1 MIGQPTQSSYSQSLI
16 SGLRLRNFKSAA
28 AADID
33 LGPLTILVGMNSSG
47 KSSVLQ
53 AIRLVQQGTRDTTAD
68 GVFPLNSRLIRMG
81 PITDVRTVQA
91 AEDTEVGIGL
101 DVSLSGLGTTVR
113 WDIALGGVVPDDQAS
128 TFLRQVTV
136 SIQSSEGHDTRIIV
150 HCEPNVTQEECNEVW
165 DLDNL
170 QPEQNLVNPNKM
182 VRGVLDVCNRNGRSQ
197 LEIATELG
205 RLFPGYVIIEQPALA
220 AVVAKQIDD
229 VLSSQHVPEV
239 FDLDGQWL
247 WEVISNDANVTEDDD
262 VPGIKD
268 LWDYELEDNEKMC
281 LVTQDRSALL
291 IGRSVNE
298 HVLNVDETDD
308 LLHEQEVR
316 LGDYGDCDDSC
327 WVRSQLRLSWQVAS
341 TPEELATSL
350 ADVLDVYILRW
361 SYGIDLDTLELSPL
375 GLGMGPLRETGLF
388 YDYMPSKNDMEE
400 FGKSQLVFSFI
411 DLVDDAIWERVALT
425 SRLIQ
430 ELADPHIRNR
440 VVTQLTEQ
448 LKTRIS
454 NKTWTN
460 HLPVSFKGRSM
471 AIAHQIESDKTIN
484 HPWDSS
490 DQEELHQTGKALERI
505 TEQVQYLGPLREE
518 PKAANEATTHHP
530 DSVGPRGENTV
541 TVIRNHAQ
549 TPVTVPTPTKATP
562 TKATPTTTTLIEALR
577 AWVTHLGLVQD
588 VETENLAA
596 LGLALKVKPT
606 RDGIQTTPHLSRSR
620 RQPTPPSAGPMPP
633 LQTRKCHPPRTTR
646 TPPPPSPTTT
656 PHRLLHRHVKIRPPT
671 HHRNPQRIH
680 AVPPPQTNRR
690 RPQRSTPRPRQ
701 GHIRRTRP
709 HHRPQQLPQRRPHPI
724 RQHDRM
730 AQRLLRPSRRRR
742 TPDHHRRTQKTQTE
756 HSPAQLTADIATP
769 GPRSERRY
777 VT

>member
-16 SGLRLRNFKSAA
+16 SGLRLRNFKSATA
-28 AADID
+28 AEVD

-53 AIRLVQQGTRDTTAD
+53 AIRLVQQGTQDTTAD
-68 GVFPLNSRLIRMG
+68 GIFPLNSRLIRMG

-150 HCEPNVTQEECNEVW
+150 HREPNVTQEECNEVW

-170 QPEQNLVNPNKM
+170 QPEQNLVNLNKM

-197 LEIATELG
+197 FEIATELG
-205 RLFPGYVIIEQPALA
+205 CLFPGSVIIEQPALA
-220 AVVAKQIDD
+220 AVVEKQIDD

-239 FDLDGQWL
+239 FDLDDQWL

-262 VPGIKD
+262 APGIKD

-298 HVLNVDETDD
+298 HVLNVDEPDD

-316 LGDYGDCDDSC
+316 LGDYGGCVDSC
-327 WVRSQLRLSWQVAS
+327 WERSQLKVSWQVVS
-341 TPEELATSL
+341 TAEELATSL
-350 ADVLDVYILRW
+350 ADLLDVYILRW
-361 SYGIDLDTLELSPL
+361 SYGIDLDTVELGP
-375 GLGMGPLRETGLF
+375 LGMGHLRPTGLVD
-388 YDYMPSKNDMEE
+388 DYIPSKNEVDESGISE
-400 FGKSQLVFSFI
+400 VDVFGMPSVLHSFF
-411 DLVDDAIWERVALT
+411 DLLDEAIWERIALT
-425 SRLIQ
+425 RQLIQ
-430 ELADPHIRNR
+430 ELENPHIRNA

-448 LKTRIS
+448 LKTRIR
-454 NKTWTN
+454 NKTWTS
-460 HLPVSFKGRSM
+460 HLPTSFKGRSM

-484 HPWDSS
+484 YPWDSS
-490 DQEELHQTGKALERI
+490 DQNELHQTGKALERI

-518 PKAANEATTHHP
+518 PKAANEATTHHS

-549 TPVTVPTPTKATP
+549 TPVTVPTPTQ
-562 TKATPTTTTLIEALR
+562 ATPTTTTLIEALR

-596 LGLALKVKPT
+596 LGLALKVKPHGMESKLPLT
-606 RDGIQTTPHLSRSR
+606 SVGVGVSQLLPVLVLCLLSKPGSVILLEQPELHLHPALQQRLTDFFIAMSRSGRQLIIETHSEYMLSRLRRRIAEDPNDQLLDLAKVIFAERDHTTGLSSFRNIDLTPYGNMTEWPKGFFDQAAEDERQTIIEGLKKR
-620 RQPTPPSAGPMPP
+620 RQNTA
-633 LQTRKCHPPRTTR
+633 
-646 TPPPPSPTTT
+646 
-656 PHRLLHRHVKIRPPT
+656 
-671 HHRNPQRIH
+671 
-680 AVPPPQTNRR
+680 
-690 RPQRSTPRPRQ
+690 
-701 GHIRRTRP
+701 
-709 HHRPQQLPQRRPHPI
+709 
-724 RQHDRM
+724 
-730 AQRLLRPSRRRR
+730 RPS
-742 TPDHHRRTQKTQTE
+742 
-756 HSPAQLTADIATP
+756 
-769 GPRSERRY
+769 
-777 VT
+777 